1 MDQLI
6 TLAIEVLFGL
16 VFLGALVTWVRHRD
30 TLSRDVTLVFS
41 GLTLLFALDLVG
53 RVFGPVPTW
62 MTLGAALLLLAQ
74 PVLTLRLVA
83 NAGLV
88 RGRIVLLALAAYLVT
103 AVPLLLL
110 PPPLPAPLTLA
121 TVAVFFVTE
130 GAAATYL
137 AREALRR
144 GGGARVRLAVGAT
157 ATALFG
163 IALLFAGF
171 GGATGAVAEVASIGS
186 KVTAVLSALGYI
198 LAFLPPPWQRRVLN
212 ATAAFDFTEQL
223 LRRASE
229 GAPAR
234 ELWERLADTAWR
246 LTGARAA
253 VVVLD
258 DAGRA
263 RVAAFATDRVSGDL
277 TFDALVAGLD
287 LHRAVDHATAAALP
301 AARSVVDAV
310 DGRLVSVLPFDA
322 GGGVAGALVLVFAY
336 PSLFHDDDRRLLAIL
351 TVRTALTAERA
362 AVVAEQAALSE
373 RLAATVEALR
383 GASQAKSDFLAS
395 MSHELRTPL
404 SAIIGFS
411 ELMRSEPAPAPGQV
425 TVPLE
430 WVEHINT
437 SGEHLLGL
445 INDVLDLTKV
455 EAGRIDLQKEE
466 LDVRAAVSEAIEG
479 VRPLAD
485 RRRQTLSQNASPAWV
500 LADRGRLR
508 QVLYNL
514 LSNAIKFTPEEG
526 SISVEV
532 AAEGAEVRI
541 SVVDTGVGI
550 APDDQARVFDEFS
563 QVGDVAAR
571 EGGTGL
577 GLALTRRLVEVHG
590 GQIELESTLGQGSR
604 FTVVLPGV
612 AAPSASAARSS
623 PTAAASSPVAAL
635 PPGAAVRRDSA
646 EVLVIEDDPSAIRL
660 LRTYLEADGYTVR
673 VASDGER
680 GLAEARG
687 RAPAA
692 IILDVLLP
700 GVDGWEVLRRLKAD
714 PELRDVPVIVVTV
727 VDERELGLALGAVDY
742 YLKPVDRTALLARL
756 SRYTFSTKA
765 RQGTVRVLAIDD
777 DPAALELV
785 RAALEPEGFELVG
798 HTDPVAALAAAGEGA
813 FDLVICDLVMPGMD
827 GFEVIAQ
834 LQQDARTREVPILV
848 LTARILS
855 EEDKS
860 RLNGNIIGIVEKG
873 AGARERLLEW
883 LRRAVRPVAA

>member
-1 MDQLI
+1 MDEAF

-16 VFLGALVTWVRHRD
+16 LFAGALITWLRRRD
-30 TLSRDVTLVFS
+30 TLSRDVTLIFS
-41 GLTLLFALDLVG
+41 GLTFLFVLDLVG
-53 RVFGPVPTW
+53 R
-62 MTLGAALLLLAQ
+62 TLGPAPKWVTVLAALLLLAQ
-74 PVLTLRLVA
+74 PALTLRLLA

-88 RGRIVLLALAAYLVT
+88 RRAVVVIAFAAFLVT
-103 AVPLLLL
+103 TVPLLLL
-110 PPPLPAPLTLA
+110 PPPLPIPLVFGAL
-121 TVAVFFVTE
+121 AVFFVTE
-130 GAAATYL
+130 GTAAVAL
-137 AREALRR
+137 GRESWRRR
-144 GGGARVRLAVGAT
+144 GAARMRLAVGAV

-163 IALLFAGF
+163 LALLFAGF
-171 GGATGAVAEVASIGS
+171 GGATGAVANVATIVSRAA
-186 KVTAVLSALGYI
+186 AVLSALGYI
-198 LAFLPPPWQRRVLN
+198 LAFLPPRWQRRVLN
-212 ATAAFDFTEQL
+212 ATAAFDFTEHL

-229 GAPAR
+229 GASQR
-234 ELWERLADTAWR
+234 ELWEMLADTAWK
-246 LTGARAA
+246 LTGALAA
-253 VVVLD
+253 VIALD

-263 RVAAFATDRVSGDL
+263 RVVGFAAEPIPGDP

-287 LHRAVDHATAAALP
+287 LHHAADHATASALP
-301 AARSVVDAV
+301 AAKGVVEAV
-310 DGRLVSVLPFDA
+310 GGRLVSVLPFDA
-322 GGGVAGALVLVFAY
+322 GGGMSGAVVLVFAY
-336 PSLFHDDDRRLLAIL
+336 PSLFHDDDKRLLAIL
-351 TVRTALTAERA
+351 SVRTALTAERA

-411 ELMRSEPAPAPGQV
+411 ELMRSEPKAGEGQV

-430 WVEHINT
+430 WVEHINS

-485 RRRQTLSQNASPAWV
+485 RRRQAVSQNTSPAWV

-508 QVLYNL
+508 QILYNL
-514 LSNAIKFTPEEG
+514 LSNAIKFTPEDG
-526 SISVEV
+526 SIGVEV
-532 AAEGAEVRI
+532 ATEGAEVRI

-550 APDDQARVFDEFS
+550 AADDQMRVFDEFS

-577 GLALTRRLVEVHG
+577 GLALTRRLIEAHG
-590 GQIELESTLGQGSR
+590 GQIELESTLGHGSR
-604 FTVVLPGV
+604 FTVVLPGA
-612 AAPSASAARSS
+612 AAPSATAQAGPETSPSLTIAAM
-623 PTAAASSPVAAL
+623 PAAEAIP
-635 PPGAAVRRDSA
+635 RDGA

-660 LRTYLEADGYTVR
+660 LRTYLETDGYTVR
-673 VASDGER
+673 VAIDGES
-680 GLAEARG
+680 GLAEAR
-687 RAPAA
+687 RQPPAA

-714 PELRDVPVIVVTV
+714 AGLRDIPVIVVTV

-742 YLKPVDRTALLARL
+742 YLKPVDRAALLGRL
-756 SRYTFSTKA
+756 SRYTFSTKVS
-765 RQGTVRVLAIDD
+765 QGTVRVLAIDD

-785 RAALEPEGFELVG
+785 RAALVPEGFDVTS
-798 HTDPVAALAAAGEGA
+798 HTDPVAALAAAADGG

-834 LQQDARTREVPILV
+834 LQQEPRTREIPILV
-848 LTARILS
+848 LTARVLTQ
-855 EEDKS
+855 EDKS

-873 AGARERLLEW
+873 VGARERLLEW
-883 LRRAVRPVAA
+883 LRRAVRPLAA

>member
-6 TLAIEVLFGL
+6 TLTIEVLFGA
-16 VFLGALVTWVRHRD
+16 VFLGALVTWVRRRD

-41 GLTLLFALDLVG
+41 GLTFLFVLDLVG
-53 RVFGPVPTW
+53 RVFGPVPKW
-62 MTLGAALLLLAQ
+62 LPLVAALLLLAQ
-74 PVLTLRLVA
+74 PFLTLRLLS

-88 RGRIVLLALAAYLVT
+88 RTPVVSIAFAAFLVT
-103 AVPLLLL
+103 TVPLLLL
-110 PPPLPAPLTLA
+110 PPPLPIPLVFGAL
-121 TVAVFFVTE
+121 AVFFVTE
-130 GAAATYL
+130 GTAAVAL
-137 AREALRR
+137 AREAWRRR
-144 GGGARVRLAVGAT
+144 GAARTRLAVGAL

-163 IALLFAGF
+163 FALLFAGF
-171 GGATGAVAEVASIGS
+171 GGATGAVAEVATIVSRMA
-186 KVTAVLSALGYI
+186 AVLSALGYI
-198 LAFLPPPWQRRVLN
+198 LAFLPPRWQRRVLN
-212 ATAAFDFTEQL
+212 ATAAFDFTERL
-223 LRRASE
+223 LHRASE
-229 GAPAR
+229 GAPPR
-234 ELWERLADTAWR
+234 ELWEQLADTAWR
-246 LTGARAA
+246 LTGALAAA
-253 VVVLD
+253 VVLD
-258 DAGRA
+258 EAGRT
-263 RVAAFATDRVSGDL
+263 RVVAAATDRMPSDQ
-277 TFDALVAGLD
+277 TFDSLVAGLD
-287 LHRAVDHATAAALP
+287 LRRAADHAAASMLP
-301 AARSVVDAV
+301 AGGPLADAV
-310 DGRLVSVLPFDA
+310 GGRLLSVLPFDA
-322 GGGVAGALVLVFAY
+322 GGGIAGAVVLVFAY
-336 PSLFHDDDRRLLAIL
+336 PSLFHDDDRRLLDIL
-351 TVRTALTAERA
+351 SVRTALTAERA
-362 AVVAEQAALSE
+362 AVAAEQAALSE

-404 SAIIGFS
+404 SAVIGFS
-411 ELMRSEPAPAPGQV
+411 ELMRLEPAASAGKV

-485 RRRQTLSQNASPAWV
+485 RRHQTLSQNASPAWV

-508 QVLYNL
+508 QILYNL
-514 LSNAIKFTPEEG
+514 LSNAIKFTPDDG
-526 SISVEV
+526 SINVEV
-532 AAEGAEVRI
+532 ATEGAEVRI
-541 SVVDTGVGI
+541 SVNDSGVGI
-550 APDDQARVFDEFS
+550 AADDQKRVFDEFS

-577 GLALTRRLVEVHG
+577 GLALTRRLIEAHG
-590 GQIELESTLGQGSR
+590 GQIELESTLGHGSR
-604 FTVVLPGV
+604 FTVVLPGA
-612 AAPSASAARSS
+612 AAPSASAGAGSETVQSS
-623 PTAAASSPVAAL
+623 STLA
-635 PPGAAVRRDSA
+635 PPSVEGVRRDRT

-673 VASDGER
+673 VASDGES
-680 GLAEARG
+680 GIAEAKR
-687 RAPAA
+687 RLPAA

-714 PELRDVPVIVVTV
+714 SGLRDVPVIVVTV

-756 SRYTFSTKA
+756 SRYTFSTKVS
-765 RQGTVRVLAIDD
+765 QGTVRVLAIDD

-785 RAALEPEGFELVG
+785 RAALVPEGFEVVT
-798 HTDPVAALAAAGEGA
+798 HTDPLAALAATVDGG

-827 GFEVIAQ
+827 GFEVIAH
-834 LQQDARTREVPILV
+834 LQQEPGTREIPILV
-848 LTARILS
+848 LTARVLS
-855 EEDKS
+855 EEDKA

-883 LRRAVRPVAA
+883 LRRAVRPLAA